1 MSEYSIKLVQNAGVD
16 TDTLVKLL
24 ISNAASELSTYYH
37 YGILQANLNGLEG
50 AWLKEIVETAKIE
63 DRIHYEALVVRIYE
77 LGGTL
82 PETLHDFYNQASCP
96 PAFLPCDKTDIKETV
111 RVLRDAERCAMAGYQ
126 KICKMTFD
134 KDYRTYDLALAI
146 LHEETEHE
154 CQFSE
159 ILGESADLRAVRK
172 GAPSPFVSR
181 FLR

>member
-1 MSEYSIKLVQNAGVD
+1 
-16 TDTLVKLL
+16 
-24 ISNAASELSTYYH
+24 
-37 YGILQANLNGLEG
+37 
-50 AWLKEIVETAKIE
+50 
-63 DRIHYEALVVRIYE
+63 
-77 LGGTL
+77 
-82 PETLHDFYNQASCP
+82 
-96 PAFLPCDKTDIKETV
+96 
-111 RVLRDAERCAMAGYQ
+111 MAGYQ